1 MKLDKDINLISD
13 DAHIDLTPLI
23 DVIFMLLIFF
33 ILTMSFSQ
41 TALKITLPQ
50 SKYSEK
56 IRENNLISITVTT
69 EGKYLIKKDEVTLD
83 NIALKLDENKD
94 AQLNIAADA
103 NCPFQAFLDLVDL
116 AKNKRQGKFILAT
129 NNKDSGNKSSENA
142 ESSGNSS
149 AIRSAPKASVPNTL
163 APITKD

>member
-50 SKYSEK
+50 SQYSEK

-83 NIALKLDENKD
+83 KLDLMLDENKD

-116 AKNKRQGKFILAT
+116 AKSKREGKFILAT
-129 NNKDSGNKSSENA
+129 NNKVANNKSINNKEDGMKSNA
-142 ESSGNSS
+142 NVESMNNP
-149 AIRSAPKASVPNTL
+149 APTA
-163 APITKD
+163 KDKE

>member
-50 SKYSEK
+50 SQYSEK
-56 IRENNLISITVTT
+56 IRGNNLLSITVSD
-69 EGKYLIKKDEVTLD
+69 EGKYLIKNDEVTLEK
-83 NIALKLDENKD
+83 ISLMLEENKD
-94 AQLNIAADA
+94 TQLNIVADA
-103 NCPFQAFLDLVDL
+103 NLPFQSFLNLLDR
-116 AKNKRQGKFILAT
+116 AISKRQG
-129 NNKDSGNKSSENA
+129 
-142 ESSGNSS
+142 
-149 AIRSAPKASVPNTL
+149 
-163 APITKD
+163 

>member
-50 SKYSEK
+50 SQYSEK
-56 IRENNLISITVTT
+56 IRGNNLLSITVSD
-69 EGKYLIKKDEVTLD
+69 EGKYLIKNDEVTLEK
-83 NIALKLDENKD
+83 ISLMLEENKYT
-94 AQLNIAADA
+94 QLNIVADA
-103 NCPFQAFLDLVDL
+103 NCPFQSFL
-116 AKNKRQGKFILAT
+116 NERQYNFRHIFI
-129 NNKDSGNKSSENA
+129 SKS
-142 ESSGNSS
+142 
-149 AIRSAPKASVPNTL
+149 VFFFF
-163 APITKD
+163 

>member
-50 SKYSEK
+50 SQYSEK
-56 IRENNLISITVTT
+56 IRENNLLSITVSD
-69 EGKYLIKKDEVTLD
+69 EGKYLIKNDEVTLEK
-83 NIALKLDENKD
+83 ISLMLEENKD
-94 AQLNIAADA
+94 TQLNIVADA
-103 NCPFQAFLDLVDL
+103 NCPFQSFLNLVDL
-116 AKNKRQGKFILAT
+116 AKSKRQGKFFLQLITRAT
-129 NNKDSGNKSSENA
+129 DRLKVNLIRLKQLHLIKVKVKVRYSCKN
-142 ESSGNSS
+142 ES
-149 AIRSAPKASVPNTL
+149 I
-163 APITKD
+163 